1 MTITRLRNY
10 PAPSSDGIELTEVSV
25 TELSESEAEFFAAM
39 SKGIPV
45 ITGPVLKGNDR
56 INELN
61 QERIDHE
68 AANPQTRNDYKG
80 NNQ

>member
-1 MTITRLRNY
+1 MSVTRLHPY
-10 PAPSSDGIELTEVSV
+10 SAPKADGIELTEVPV
-25 TELSESEAEFFAAM
+25 TQLTESEAEFFAAM

-61 QERIDHE
+61 QERLDHE
-68 AANPQTRNDYKG
+68 AANPQTRNTYGRK
-80 NNQ
+80 

>member
-1 MTITRLRNY
+1 MTITRLRHY
-10 PAPSSDGIELTEVSV
+10 SSPSADGIELTEVPL

-45 ITGPVLKGNDR
+45 ITGPVLKANDR

-61 QERIDHE
+61 QERLDHE
-68 AANPQTRNDYKG
+68 AANPQTRNPYGSK
-80 NNQ
+80 